1 VENVFQLSEVQV
13 LAFALV
19 LIRISAF
26 LVAFPLVEGGSIP
39 PQIKILFSLAMTVL
53 LYPVVNVKGLNQDM
67 LSGELFALSIKEAFM
82 GLFVGFLAR
91 FFFHILSVCGE
102 IITITIGLS
111 SDQLFN
117 PHLDRRVT
125 SIEQFHLLIGGLFFL
140 AFNGHH
146 IFIQGLMESFNVIPL
161 AKVSF
166 NFVVFRDIVS
176 ITQDIFIMGIKLSAP
191 VLGAIFL
198 ANMAMGIIGRAVPQ
212 INVLVTSWPVN
223 IMLGFS
229 IMIVSLPLF
238 MVSLGETLNWSAD
251 NLFSILRRI

>member
-1 VENVFQLSEVQV
+1 VNVYQLSEVQI

-39 PQIKILFSLAMTVL
+39 PVVKILLSLTMTML
-53 LYPVVNVKGLNQDM
+53 LYPVVSVKGLNQDL
-67 LSGELFALSIKEAFM
+67 LSGDLFVLSIKEAFM

-91 FFFHILSVCGE
+91 FFFHILSICGE

-125 SIEQFHLLIGGLFFL
+125 SVEQFELLIGGLFFL

-146 IFIQGLMESFNVIPL
+146 IFIQGLMESFSVVPL
-161 AKVSF
+161 ARDGI
-166 NFVVFRDIVS
+166 NFVILRDIVA
-176 ITQDIFIMGIKLSAP
+176 ITQDVLVMGIKLSAP

-198 ANMAMGIIGRAVPQ
+198 ANMAMGIVGRAVPQ

-223 IMLGFS
+223 IMLGLS

-251 NLFSILRRI
+251 NLFAILRHI

>member
-1 VENVFQLSEVQV
+1 MNPYHLTEVQI

-26 LVAFPLVEGGSIP
+26 LVAFPLVEGASMP
-39 PQIKILFSLAMTVL
+39 PMVKLLLSLAMTML
-53 LYPVVNVKGLNQDM
+53 LYPIVSVKGLNQDI
-67 LSGELFALSIKEAFM
+67 LSGSLFVLSIKEAFM

-91 FFFHILSVCGE
+91 FFFHILSVCAE

-111 SDQLFN
+111 SDQVFN
-117 PHLDRRVT
+117 PQLDRRVT

-146 IFIQGLMESFNVIPL
+146 IFLQGLVESFNVIPL
-161 AKVSF
+161 AKESL
-166 NFVVFRDIVS
+166 NFVVLRDIVA
-176 ITQDIFIMGIKLSAP
+176 ITQDILIMGVKLSAP

-229 IMIVSLPLF
+229 IMFVSLPLF
-238 MVSLGETLNWSAD
+238 MMSMGEILNWSAD
-251 NLFSILRRI
+251 NLFAILKHL